1 MHKTSPYYEFDR
13 GSIGSLYRRHE
24 KGDEILKEDI
34 IALLEADPDNAN
46 DPLLQD
52 YLLPALK
59 GELKPKR
66 GRKPDTMER
75 LLRYEAAMLSYDE
88 HLAAFQ
94 RDRAEG
100 RRKREPYER
109 EPSIQVAEEVIA
121 EFSLYCSPPSF
132 LNRISIMKKAR
143 DCSE

>member
-1 MHKTSPYYEFDR
+1 MHKSSPYYEFDR
-13 GSIGSLYRRHE
+13 RSIGSLHRRHQ
-24 KGDEILKEDI
+24 KGEEILKEDI
-34 IALLEADPDNAN
+34 IALLEADPDNAD

-59 GELKPKR
+59 GELKPNR

-75 LLRYEAAMLSYDE
+75 LLRFQAAMREYDE
-88 HLAAFQ
+88 RLAAFQ

-121 EFSLYCSPPSF
+121 TFSLHCSPPSF
-132 LNRISIMKKAR
+132 LNRISIMRKAY
-143 DCSE
+143 D